1 MSESILKGV
10 VLGEGRVG
18 KTSILKRYFN
28 QKFDSGEASTINP
41 AFYPKKETTSD
52 GTKVEINFWD
62 TAGQEMFNSLNKNYY
77 QGAIAALL
85 VYDVNQFNDTF
96 GKVEKWAREITEV
109 VGNDVIFAIA
119 GNKFDLLK
127 SKSEIDNQTQQVNNF
142 CNKYKCRHFVT
153 SAQSGYNINEVFEF
167 LIKKKKKKYK
177 PGKNKKKGLTITAEE
192 HNSNSNNNK
201 KGCC

>member
-1 MSESILKGV
+1 MSLPILKGV

-62 TAGQEMFNSLNKNYY
+62 TAGQEIFSSLNKNYY

-85 VYDVNQFNDTF
+85 VYDVNTFNDTF

-109 VGNDVIFAIA
+109 VGNDVSFAIA

-127 SKSEIDNQTQQVNNF
+127 SKSEIDNQTQQVNDF

-167 LIKKKKKKYK
+167 LINEMKKQYK

-192 HNSNSNNNK
+192 HNSNSNNK
-201 KGCC
+201 KSCC

>member
-1 MSESILKGV
+1 MSSPILKGV

-41 AFYPKKETTSD
+41 AFYPKKVTLSD
-52 GTKVEINFWD
+52 ETKVEINFWD
-62 TAGQEMFNSLNKNYY
+62 TAGQEMFSSLNKNYY

-85 VYDVNQFNDTF
+85 VYDVNTFNDTF

-153 SAQSGYNINEVFEF
+153 SAKSGYNINEVFEF
-167 LIKKKKKKYK
+167 LINEMKKQYK

-192 HNSNSNNNK
+192 HNSNSNNK
-201 KGCC
+201 KSCC

>member
-1 MSESILKGV
+1 MSSPILKGV

-41 AFYPKKETTSD
+41 AFYPKKVTLSD
-52 GTKVEINFWD
+52 ETKVEINFWD
-62 TAGQEMFNSLNKNYY
+62 TAGQEMFSSLNKNYY

-85 VYDVNQFNDTF
+85 VYDVNTFNDTF

-153 SAQSGYNINEVFEF
+153 SAKSGYNINEVFEF
-167 LIKKKKKKYK
+167 LINEMKKQYK
-177 PGKNKKKGLTITAEE
+177 PGKNKKKGLTITAED

>member
-1 MSESILKGV
+1 MSSPILKGV

-62 TAGQEMFNSLNKNYY
+62 TAGQEMFSSLNKNYY

-85 VYDVNQFNDTF
+85 VYDFNQFNDTF

-167 LIKKKKKKYK
+167 LINEMKKKYK
-177 PGKNKKKGLTITAEE
+177 PGKNKKKRINYYCRGT
-192 HNSNSNNNK
+192 
-201 KGCC
+201 